1 MAKVNIKRMS
11 VLALQKDKDRILKL
25 LQKMGNIEVIDLK
38 EEISDD
44 DWCRIFEEEVEAKN
58 RDEIEGKLNDIT
70 FALDFI
76 SRYDKT
82 KKPLFADKP
91 VFKEEAL
98 AEIAEK
104 KEIWG
109 AIQKCRR
116 LDEELNEIKS
126 EEMKLYNIIA
136 ALEPWKNLQVPIE
149 DVGVHSKVAFL
160 TGTLPAKGIE
170 KIQDEIKKTVPESS
184 IQVIGG
190 DRETSYV
197 FLAYYRDGEQRIMDI
212 LKNNGWSKVDLPKL
226 QGTPEQALQQA
237 ETRLAELDALRQE
250 IVLKANHL
258 IEYRSSLEVLADYFS
273 MLKARKDVY
282 QNTGKTKY
290 SFYLEGWVPEP
301 QVERVVKAL
310 RKEIEG
316 INISF
321 RDPKDGEDVPMVLK
335 NPKFVEPFELITE
348 LYSLPN
354 QRDIDPNL
362 FMAPFFFIYFGM
374 MVSDAGYGI
383 IMSLLAVAAMKMIKP
398 KGMAKKLFDLIFL
411 GGVSTFIWGAIF
423 GGWFGNL
430 IKLPPIWMNP
440 LDDPIRL
447 LIFSFILGIIQIY
460 TGLCLQAYK
469 NIRDGNTTAAL
480 FDQGM
485 WMIFLAGCI
494 MFALPGMAQVAKI
507 VAIAGAIGLVLTQGR
522 HQRNPVLKLGSGI
535 LSLYDATG
543 FLSDVLS
550 YSRVLALGL
559 ATGVIA
565 TVINTM
571 GELIGVNFIGYIFMI
586 ILLIGGH
593 LFNIAINALGA
604 YVHSS
609 RLQYV
614 EFFSKFYEG
623 GGRAFQPFK
632 INTKYINLENG
643 EEI

>member
-1 MAKVNIKRMS
+1 
-11 VLALQKDKDRILKL
+11 
-25 LQKMGNIEVIDLK
+25 
-38 EEISDD
+38 
-44 DWCRIFEEEVEAKN
+44 
-58 RDEIEGKLNDIT
+58 
-70 FALDFI
+70 
-76 SRYDKT
+76 
-82 KKPLFADKP
+82 
-91 VFKEEAL
+91 
-98 AEIAEK
+98 
-104 KEIWG
+104 
-109 AIQKCRR
+109 
-116 LDEELNEIKS
+116 
-126 EEMKLYNIIA
+126 
-136 ALEPWKNLQVPIE
+136 
-149 DVGVHSKVAFL
+149 
-160 TGTLPAKGIE
+160 
-170 KIQDEIKKTVPESS
+170 
-184 IQVIGG
+184 
-190 DRETSYV
+190 
-197 FLAYYRDGEQRIMDI
+197 
-212 LKNNGWSKVDLPKL
+212 
-226 QGTPEQALQQA
+226 
-237 ETRLAELDALRQE
+237 
-250 IVLKANHL
+250 
-258 IEYRSSLEVLADYFS
+258 
-273 MLKARKDVY
+273 
-282 QNTGKTKY
+282 
-290 SFYLEGWVPEP
+290 
-301 QVERVVKAL
+301 
-310 RKEIEG
+310 
-316 INISF
+316 
-321 RDPKDGEDVPMVLK
+321 
-335 NPKFVEPFELITE
+335 
-348 LYSLPN
+348 
-354 QRDIDPNL
+354 
-362 FMAPFFFIYFGM
+362 
-374 MVSDAGYGI
+374 
-383 IMSLLAVAAMKMIKP
+383 
-398 KGMAKKLFDLIFL
+398 
-411 GGVSTFIWGAIF
+411 
-423 GGWFGNL
+423 
-430 IKLPPIWMNP
+430 MNP